1 MKKIVI
7 IGLTLI
13 LGLGLL
19 AVAVMAQAPG
29 FGRGFGMGPG
39 YGPPG
44 APLSPVQPK
53 SACRMVPFITF
64 TEEQAMRLANLRRAY
79 IEEAKPLWSE
89 LRDLRLELRFAVSD
103 PRVQPE
109 GPLDKQR
116 KISVLQAKLE
126 TLFFSYQIKARSFFT
141 KEQLD
146 RFPSDC
152 PLKTGAGFPPGGGK
166 GKGAR
171 R

>member
-7 IGLTLI
+7 IGLSLI
-13 LGLGLL
+13 LAMALVV
-19 AVAVMAQAPG
+19 AVALAQGPG

-53 SACRMVPFITF
+53 SACRMDPSITF
-64 TEEQAMRLANLRRAY
+64 TEEQAMKLANLQRAY
-79 IEEAKPLWSE
+79 LEEAKPLWSE
-89 LRDLRLELRFAVSD
+89 LRDLRLEFSFAVSD

-109 GPLDKQR
+109 GLLDKQR

-126 TLFFSYQIKARSFFT
+126 TLFFSYQIKARPFFT
-141 KEQLD
+141 K
-146 RFPSDC
+146 
-152 PLKTGAGFPPGGGK
+152 G
-166 GKGAR
+166 
-171 R
+171 